1 MRIRK
6 LVLHNFGVYSGTN
19 TFEFTHNEPVV
30 LIGGLNG
37 RGKTTFL
44 EAVLLALYGS
54 NSFAFKESKFRSYN
68 QYLKSYT
75 NTTDGTYKS
84 SVEIEFEI
92 MGSKLEVFQV
102 QREWTSR
109 GKTEELIHVKKDGVY
124 SDFLTNNWAM
134 FIENQIP
141 SALSNFYFFD
151 GEKIS
156 ELAVDQTGEQVK
168 ESIRAMLGMTVL
180 DTLKNDLEKNNKK
193 LIKRKKGK
201 ENVDKLN
208 RLKEIKDKKEDAL
221 DKLNTHLLEQ
231 TEKLELKKLKN
242 LELQNK
248 YGIKGGEILEEKQR
262 LIENRANLITGI
274 GAKQEELVELA
285 SSALPMLM
293 VSDLLGEIKLQAEDE
308 HNDLV
313 MNEAL
318 EQINEYLTVFVQK
331 EKDSASGSKKFVEFL
346 KSEFAENKNESIYN
360 LSDHALFQNND
371 LIDNKLNYLAD
382 TTKNTILEKES
393 LINKKEDIDN
403 YLAIDINDKELQ
415 SIYNKIQ
422 NNEKIISDLNLKIS
436 GIKAKIETAT
446 SELNKATNEFN
457 KYVEAYLKNE
467 EMVDDIERKIKYIN
481 ISLNILEKYSIEL
494 QKNKTSVLANTIT
507 DCYKQLS
514 NKKTLI
520 QRVDM
525 DSETLDIKYISYD
538 EKEVQK
544 DLLSAGEKQLMVI
557 SILWALAICSK
568 KALPVIIDTPLSR
581 MDSMHRTT
589 IVSTYFPQASDQTI
603 ILSTDTEIDQNYY
616 ELIRSSVGDEY
627 TLVYDEET
635 KSTSIKKGYLLGVT
649 E

>member
-6 LVLHNFGVYSGTN
+6 LMLHNFGVYSGIN

-30 LIGGLNG
+30 LVGGLNG

-75 NTTDGTYKS
+75 NTADGTCAS

-92 MGSKLEVFQV
+92 MGTKLEVFQV
-102 QREWTSR
+102 QREWNSR
-109 GKTEELIHVKKDGVY
+109 GKTEELIHVKKDGEY

-193 LIKRKKGK
+193 LIKIKKGK

-208 RLKEIKDKKEDAL
+208 RLKELKDKKEDIL
-221 DKLNTHLLEQ
+221 DKLNSHLLEQ
-231 TEKLELKKLKN
+231 TEKLELRKMKN
-242 LELQNK
+242 LELQNE
-248 YGIKGGEILEEKQR
+248 YGIKGGEILEEKQQ
-262 LIENRANLITGI
+262 LIEDRANIITGI
-274 GAKQEELVELA
+274 EAKQEELVELA

-318 EQINEYLTVFVQK
+318 EQINEYLDVFVQNEK
-331 EKDSASGSKKFVEFL
+331 ESANGSKRFVEFL
-346 KSEFAENKNESIYN
+346 KSEFAGNQNESIYN

-371 LIDNKLNYLAD
+371 LIDNKLNYYAD
-382 TTKNTILEKES
+382 STKNTILEKES
-393 LINKKEDIDN
+393 LISKKEDVDN

-422 NNEKIISDLNLKIS
+422 NNEKKISDINLEILEIKNKIDV
-436 GIKAKIETAT
+436 AT
-446 SELNKATNEFN
+446 YELNKATNEYN

-481 ISLNILEKYSIEL
+481 ISLDILEKYSVEL

-507 DCYKQLS
+507 NCYKQLS

-544 DLLSAGEKQLMVI
+544 DSLSAGEKQLMVI

-616 ELIRSSVGDEY
+616 ELIKNSVGDEY

-635 KSTSIKKGYLLGVT
+635 KSTSIKKGYLLGAT

>member
-6 LVLHNFGVYSGTN
+6 LVLHNFGVYSGIN

-75 NTTDGTYKS
+75 NTMDGTYAS

-92 MGSKLEVFQV
+92 MGTKLEVFQV
-102 QREWTSR
+102 QREWNSI
-109 GKTEELIHVKKDGVY
+109 GKTEELIHVKKDGEY

-180 DTLKNDLEKNNKK
+180 DTLKNDLEKNNKMLLK
-193 LIKRKKGK
+193 MKKGK
-201 ENVDKLN
+201 ENVDQLN
-208 RLKEIKDKKEDAL
+208 KLKEIKDKKESNL
-221 DKLNTHLLEQ
+221 IKLNTYLLEK
-231 TEKLELKKLKN
+231 TEKLESRKEKN

-248 YGIKGGEILEEKQR
+248 YEIKGGEILEEKQQ
-262 LIENRANLITGI
+262 LIEDRANIITGI
-274 GAKQEELVELA
+274 EAKQEELVELA

-293 VSDLLGEIKLQAEDE
+293 VNDLLGEIKLQAEDE

-318 EQINEYLTVFVQK
+318 EQINEYLDVFVQK
-331 EKDSASGSKKFVEFL
+331 EKESANGSKRFVEFL
-346 KSEFAENKNESIYN
+346 KSEFAGNQNESIYN

-371 LIDNKLNYLAD
+371 LIDNKLNYYAD
-382 TTKNTILEKES
+382 STKKTVLEKES
-393 LINKKEDIDN
+393 LINKKEEIDN

-415 SIYNKIQ
+415 SIYTQIQ
-422 NNEKIISDLNLKIS
+422 KNEKKIS
-436 GIKAKIETAT
+436 NINLEILEVKSKIDVAT
-446 SELNKATNEFN
+446 SELNKATNEYN

-467 EMVDDIERKIKYIN
+467 EMIDDIERKIKYIN
-481 ISLNILEKYSIEL
+481 ISLNILEKYSVEL
-494 QKNKTSVLANTIT
+494 QKNKISVLANTIT

-525 DSETLDIKYISYD
+525 DPETLDIKYISYD

-544 DLLSAGEKQLMVI
+544 DSLSAGEKQLMVI

-616 ELIRSSVGDEY
+616 ELIKSSVGDKY

>member
-6 LVLHNFGVYSGTN
+6 LVLHNFGVYSGIN

-75 NTTDGTYKS
+75 NTIDGTYTS

-92 MGSKLEVFQV
+92 MGSRLEVFQV
-102 QREWTSR
+102 RREWNSQ
-109 GKTEELIHVKKDGVY
+109 GKTEELIHVKKDGEY

-168 ESIRAMLGMTVL
+168 ESIRAMLGMTIL
-180 DTLKNDLEKNNKK
+180 DTLKNDLEKNNKMLLK
-193 LIKRKKGK
+193 MKKGK
-201 ENVDKLN
+201 ENVDQLN
-208 RLKEIKDKKEDAL
+208 ELKELKDEKENNLIELNADLSIKTENLESCKE
-221 DKLNTHLLEQ
+221 ES
-231 TEKLELKKLKN
+231 

-248 YGIKGGEILEEKQR
+248 YEIKGGEILEAKQK

-274 GAKQEELVELA
+274 ETKQEELIELA
-285 SSALPMLM
+285 STALPMLM

-318 EQINEYLTVFVQK
+318 EQINEYLDVFAQK
-331 EKDSASGSKKFVEFL
+331 EKESANGSKRFVEFL
-346 KSEFAENKNESIYN
+346 KSEFAGNQNESIYN

-371 LIDNKLNYLAD
+371 LIDNKLNYYAD
-382 TTKNTILEKES
+382 STKKTILEKEN
-393 LINKKEDIDN
+393 LINKKEEIDN
-403 YLAIDINDKELQ
+403 YLAIDTNDKELQ
-415 SIYNKIQ
+415 SIYTKIQKNEKEINKI
-422 NNEKIISDLNLKIS
+422 NLDILE
-436 GIKAKIETAT
+436 IKNRIDIAT
-446 SELNKATNEFN
+446 SELNKATNEYN

-481 ISLNILEKYSIEL
+481 ISLDILEKYSVEL

-525 DSETLDIKYISYD
+525 DPETLDIKYISYD

-544 DLLSAGEKQLMVI
+544 DSLSAGEKQLMVI

-616 ELIRSSVGDEY
+616 ELIKDSVGDEY

-635 KSTSIKKGYLLGVT
+635 KSTSIKKGYLLGAT

>member
-6 LVLHNFGVYSGTN
+6 LVLHNFGVYSGIN

-30 LIGGLNG
+30 LISGLNG

-75 NTTDGTYKS
+75 NTMDGTYTS

-102 QREWTSR
+102 RREWNSQ
-109 GKTEELIHVKKDGVY
+109 GKTEELIHVKKDGEY

-180 DTLKNDLEKNNKK
+180 DTLKNDLEKNNKMLLK
-193 LIKRKKGK
+193 MKKGK
-201 ENVDKLN
+201 ENVDQLN
-208 RLKEIKDKKEDAL
+208 ELKELKDEKENNLIELNAELSKK
-221 DKLNTHLLEQ
+221 
-231 TEKLELKKLKN
+231 TEKLESCKEEN

-248 YGIKGGEILEEKQR
+248 YEIKGGEILEAKQQ
-262 LIENRANLITGI
+262 LIENRANLITAI
-274 GAKQEELVELA
+274 ETKQEELIELA
-285 SSALPMLM
+285 STALPMLM
-293 VSDLLGEIKLQAEDE
+293 VRDLLGEIKLQSEDE
-308 HNDLV
+308 HNDFV

-318 EQINEYLTVFVQK
+318 EQINEYLDVFVQK
-331 EKDSASGSKKFVEFL
+331 DKESANGSKKFVEFL
-346 KSEFAENKNESIYN
+346 KSEFAGNQNESIYN

-371 LIDNKLNYLAD
+371 LIDNKLNYYAD
-382 TTKNTILEKES
+382 LTKKTILEKEN
-393 LINKKEDIDN
+393 LINKKEEIDN
-403 YLAIDINDKELQ
+403 YLAIDTNDKELQ
-415 SIYNKIQ
+415 SIYTQIQ
-422 NNEKIISDLNLKIS
+422 KNEKEISDINLEILGVKTKIDV
-436 GIKAKIETAT
+436 AA
-446 SELNKATNEFN
+446 SELNKATNEYN

-481 ISLNILEKYSIEL
+481 ISLNILEKYSVEL

-525 DSETLDIKYISYD
+525 DPKTLDIKYISYD

-544 DLLSAGEKQLMVI
+544 DSLSAGEKQLMVI

-616 ELIRSSVGDEY
+616 ELIKDSVGDEY

-635 KSTSIKKGYLLGVT
+635 KSTSIKKGYLLGAT

>member
-75 NTTDGTYKS
+75 NTTDGTYTS

-92 MGSKLEVFQV
+92 MGSKLEAFQV

-109 GKTEELIHVKKDGVY
+109 GKTEELIHVKKDGEY

-168 ESIRAMLGMTVL
+168 ESIRAMLEMTVL

-193 LIKRKKGK
+193 LIKIKKGK

-436 GIKAKIETAT
+436 GIKTKIETAT

-481 ISLNILEKYSIEL
+481 ISLNILKKYSIEL

-544 DLLSAGEKQLMVI
+544 DSLSAGEKQLMVI

>member
-75 NTTDGTYKS
+75 NTTDGTYTS
-84 SVEIEFEI
+84 SVDIEFEI

-102 QREWTSR
+102 QREWNSR
-109 GKTEELIHVKKDGVY
+109 GKTEELIHVKKDGEY

-193 LIKRKKGK
+193 LIKIKKGK

-208 RLKEIKDKKEDAL
+208 RLKELKNKKEDAL
-221 DKLNTHLLEQ
+221 DKLNTYLFEQ

-274 GAKQEELVELA
+274 EAKQEELVELA
-285 SSALPMLM
+285 SSALPLLM
-293 VSDLLGEIKLQAEDE
+293 VKDLLGEIKLQAEDE

-346 KSEFAENKNESIYN
+346 KSEFEGNRNESIYN

-371 LIDNKLNYLAD
+371 LIDNKLNYYAD

-422 NNEKIISDLNLKIS
+422 NNEKIISDLNLRILE
-436 GIKAKIETAT
+436 IKAKIETAT

-525 DSETLDIKYISYD
+525 DPETLDIKYISYD

-544 DLLSAGEKQLMVI
+544 DSLSAGEKQLMVI

-616 ELIRSSVGDEY
+616 ELIKDSVGDEY

-635 KSTSIKKGYLLGVT
+635 KSTSIKKGYLLGAT

>member
-6 LVLHNFGVYSGTN
+6 LVLHNFGVYSGIN

-54 NSFAFKESKFRSYN
+54 NSFAFRESKFRSYN

-75 NTTDGTYKS
+75 NTTDGTYAS

-92 MGSKLEVFQV
+92 MGTKLEVFQV
-102 QREWTSR
+102 QREWNSQ
-109 GKTEELIHVKKDGVY
+109 GKTEELIHVKKDGEY

-193 LIKRKKGK
+193 LIKIKKGK

-208 RLKEIKDKKEDAL
+208 RLKELKDKKDDIL
-221 DKLNTHLLEQ
+221 DKLNSHLLEQ
-231 TEKLELKKLKN
+231 TEKLELRKMKN
-242 LELQNK
+242 LELQNE
-248 YGIKGGEILEEKQR
+248 YGIKGGEILEEKQQ
-262 LIENRANLITGI
+262 LIEDRANIITGI
-274 GAKQEELVELA
+274 EAKQEELVELA

-318 EQINEYLTVFVQK
+318 EQINEYLDVFVQNEK
-331 EKDSASGSKKFVEFL
+331 ESANGSKRFVEFL
-346 KSEFAENKNESIYN
+346 KSEFAGNQNESIYN

-371 LIDNKLNYLAD
+371 LIDNKLNYYAD
-382 TTKNTILEKES
+382 STKNTILEKES
-393 LINKKEDIDN
+393 LISKKEDVDN

-422 NNEKIISDLNLKIS
+422 NNEKKISDINLEILEIKNKIDV
-436 GIKAKIETAT
+436 AT
-446 SELNKATNEFN
+446 YELNKATNEYN

-481 ISLNILEKYSIEL
+481 ISLDILEKYSVKL
-494 QKNKTSVLANTIT
+494 QKNKTSVLAYTIT

-525 DSETLDIKYISYD
+525 DPETLDIKYISYD

-544 DLLSAGEKQLMVI
+544 DSLSAGEKQLMVI

-616 ELIRSSVGDEY
+616 ELIKDSVGDEY

-635 KSTSIKKGYLLGVT
+635 KSTSIKKGYLLGTT

>member
-193 LIKRKKGK
+193 LIKIKKGK

-422 NNEKIISDLNLKIS
+422 NNEKIKSELNLKIS

-544 DLLSAGEKQLMVI
+544 DSLSAGEKQLMVI

>member
-84 SVEIEFEI
+84 RVEIEFEI

-193 LIKRKKGK
+193 LIKIKKGK

-415 SIYNKIQ
+415 SIYYKIQ
-422 NNEKIISDLNLKIS
+422 NNEKIISDLNSKIS
-436 GIKAKIETAT
+436 GIKAKIEAAT

-544 DLLSAGEKQLMVI
+544 DSLSAGEKQLMVI

>member
-75 NTTDGTYKS
+75 NTTDGTYTS

-92 MGSKLEVFQV
+92 MGSKLEAFQV

-109 GKTEELIHVKKDGVY
+109 GKTEELIHVKKDGEY

-193 LIKRKKGK
+193 LIKIKKGK

-208 RLKEIKDKKEDAL
+208 RLKEMKDKKEDAL

-262 LIENRANLITGI
+262 LIKNRANLITGI

-544 DLLSAGEKQLMVI
+544 DSLSAGEKQLMVI